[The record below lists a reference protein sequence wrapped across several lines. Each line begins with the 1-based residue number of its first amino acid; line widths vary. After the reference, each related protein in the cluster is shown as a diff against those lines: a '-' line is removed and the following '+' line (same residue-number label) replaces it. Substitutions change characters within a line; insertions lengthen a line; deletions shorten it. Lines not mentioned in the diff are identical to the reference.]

1 MTARMHPLFA
11 ELFLDPDGGQQEDDE
26 TRRARAKARRA
37 RRRQAMRPTVRP
49 RPAPRRG

>member
-11 ELFLDPDGGQQEDDE
+11 ELFLDPDGGQEDDE